1 MVPSERAL
9 KTKSKTGVKSFTPFC
24 LGSALR
30 KTNSAKVMI
39 RFVQST
45 VIALQNLTLKFL
57 KPTRKLFL
65 VSLERCGEFNLILFA
80 DEDEEKPEVKV
91 TADTDSE
98 DEEVEEAAETT
109 TLPADKPSVPPLNST
124 KHTQQKSAA
133 TVSLITK
140 HNNGTLNMWNV
151 MFADKSRFGNLLN
164 IRYNH
169 LSLFVCRASKRMLVK
184 KVPNASCC
192 LEVPFKNDGAVHKA
206 RTSVFAL

>member
-1 MVPSERAL
+1 M
-9 KTKSKTGVKSFTPFC
+9 
-24 LGSALR
+24 
-30 KTNSAKVMI
+30 
-39 RFVQST
+39 
-45 VIALQNLTLKFL
+45 
-57 KPTRKLFL
+57 
-65 VSLERCGEFNLILFA
+65 FA

-109 TLPADKPSVPPLNST
+109 AIQADKPSVPPLNST

-169 LSLFVCRASKRMLVK
+169 LSWFVCRAPKRILVK
-184 KVPNASCC
+184 GSECQLLPRSEPLRTTGLYTKHVRQFLPFFDPSHLCAQCTPYSDPVPC
-192 LEVPFKNDGAVHKA
+192 P
-206 RTSVFAL
+206 